1 VPQWRS
7 WENIINGRQDRRLLD
22 CRQTL
27 NCMLDDDQS
36 AGREPTS
43 GTAAALAWSE
53 GTKHNEYKDSRIM
66 NTAELSARAPLA
78 KPASRSRAD
87 ERGASASGNVER
99 RSFLKALGTAGA
111 AVSASALAGTAA
123 VAQANRAQISKGDA
137 ALLRFGIPSFEAPQ
151 KHLSTRWIMNSFN
164 FGHAAIKRSSM
175 LVACTLLLLVLVVP
189 VPSAYAAPDAI
200 TPVEDF
206 SRELD
211 KLKKSF
217 GDLGKKIDDSAKMI
231 DGLSDVDKAKKE
243 IEDLRAAVGSL
254 LDLVADNGALDK
266 LGDKALSRARDK
278 LKELEQDDR
287 FKPEEKNFL
296 IEQWR
301 RLRDDTERAT
311 EELGSAR
318 KRFAEL
324 LRTLQAS
331 EDFIDELVQIRQAQ
345 KVIDAIHQLTSEI
358 RGASDQLHRLIA
370 GIKPPG
376 A

>member
-1 VPQWRS
+1 M
-7 WENIINGRQDRRLLD
+7 NRL
-22 CRQTL
+22 
-27 NCMLDDDQS
+27 
-36 AGREPTS
+36 
-43 GTAAALAWSE
+43 
-53 GTKHNEYKDSRIM
+53 
-66 NTAELSARAPLA
+66 
-78 KPASRSRAD
+78 
-87 ERGASASGNVER
+87 
-99 RSFLKALGTAGA
+99 
-111 AVSASALAGTAA
+111 
-123 VAQANRAQISKGDA
+123 
-137 ALLRFGIPSFEAPQ
+137 
-151 KHLSTRWIMNSFN
+151 N

-211 KLKKSF
+211 KLKRSF

-296 IEQWR
+296 IQQWR

-345 KVIDAIHQLTSEI
+345 KVIDAIHELTSEI

>member
-1 VPQWRS
+1 MADKTA
-7 WENIINGRQDRRLLD
+7 GCLD

-43 GTAAALAWSE
+43 GTASALAWSE
-53 GTKHNEYKDSRIM
+53 GIKHNEYQDSRIM
-66 NTAELSARAPLA
+66 NTADLSARAPLA

-87 ERGASASGNVER
+87 ERGASASGNAER

-111 AVSASALAGTAA
+111 ALSASALAGTAA
-123 VAQANRAQISKGDA
+123 VAQANRAQISKDDA

-151 KHLSTRWIMNSFN
+151 STRWIMNSFN

-243 IEDLRAAVGSL
+243 IEDMRAAVGSL
-254 LDLVADNGALDK
+254 LALVADNGALDK

-287 FKPEEKNFL
+287 FKPDEKNFL

>member
-1 VPQWRS
+1 MKELVAPRRRS
-7 WENIINGRQDRRLLD
+7 IEIIHG
-22 CRQTL
+22 
-27 NCMLDDDQS
+27 S
-36 AGREPTS
+36 TS
-43 GTAAALAWSE
+43 F
-53 GTKHNEYKDSRIM
+53 
-66 NTAELSARAPLA
+66 ARA
-78 KPASRSRAD
+78 ASLLPKSLSDYRTGATPWLGISSSSPRRA
-87 ERGASASGNVER
+87 RG
-99 RSFLKALGTAGA
+99 TY
-111 AVSASALAGTAA
+111 
-123 VAQANRAQISKGDA
+123 
-137 ALLRFGIPSFEAPQ
+137 AP
-151 KHLSTRWIMNSFN
+151 TGWFMNSFN
-164 FGHAAIKRSSM
+164 LCHAAIRRSSA
-175 LVACTLLLLVLVVP
+175 LVAGCLLLLIFAVP
-189 VPSAYAAPDAI
+189 IRSAYAAPDAVA
-200 TPVEDF
+200 PVEDF

-217 GDLGKKIDDSAKMI
+217 GDLGKKIDDSTKTI

-278 LKELEQDDR
+278 LKELEQDNR
-287 FKPEEKNFL
+287 FKPEDKNFL

-324 LRTLQAS
+324 LRTLQAN

-345 KVIDAIHQLTSEI
+345 RAIDVIRQLTREI

>member
-1 VPQWRS
+1 MADKTA
-7 WENIINGRQDRRLLD
+7 GCLDR
-22 CRQTL
+22 RQTL

-43 GTAAALAWSE
+43 GTASALAWSE
-53 GTKHNEYKDSRIM
+53 GIKHSEYQDSRIM
-66 NTAELSARAPLA
+66 NTADLSARAPLA

-99 RSFLKALGTAGA
+99 RPFLKALGTAGA
-111 AVSASALAGTAA
+111 AL
-123 VAQANRAQISKGDA
+123 GDA

-189 VPSAYAAPDAI
+189 VPFAYAAPDAI
-200 TPVEDF
+200 APVEDF
-206 SRELD
+206 SSELD

>member
-1 VPQWRS
+1 MADNKSSPGIHEQ
-7 WENIINGRQDRRLLD
+7 NAAKH
-22 CRQTL
+22 TL
-27 NCMLDDDQS
+27 V
-36 AGREPTS
+36 
-43 GTAAALAWSE
+43 
-53 GTKHNEYKDSRIM
+53 Y
-66 NTAELSARAPLA
+66 
-78 KPASRSRAD
+78 
-87 ERGASASGNVER
+87 
-99 RSFLKALGTAGA
+99 
-111 AVSASALAGTAA
+111 
-123 VAQANRAQISKGDA
+123 
-137 ALLRFGIPSFEAPQ
+137 
-151 KHLSTRWIMNSFN
+151 
-164 FGHAAIKRSSM
+164 AIW
-175 LVACTLLLLVLVVP
+175 LLLLVLVVP

-200 TPVEDF
+200 TPVQDF

-217 GDLGKKIDDSAKMI
+217 GDLGNKIDDSAKLI

-266 LGDKALSRARDK
+266 LGDRALFRARDK

-311 EELGSAR
+311 QELGSAR
-318 KRFAEL
+318 SRFAEL
-324 LRTLQAS
+324 LRMLQAN

-345 KVIDAIHQLTSEI
+345 KVIDVIHQLTREI
-358 RGASDQLHRLIA
+358 RGTSDQLQRLIS
-370 GIKPPG
+370 GIKPPR

>member
-1 VPQWRS
+1 MNNFS
-7 WENIINGRQDRRLLD
+7 FGYA
-22 CRQTL
+22 
-27 NCMLDDDQS
+27 
-36 AGREPTS
+36 AG
-43 GTAAALAWSE
+43 
-53 GTKHNEYKDSRIM
+53 
-66 NTAELSARAPLA
+66 
-78 KPASRSRAD
+78 
-87 ERGASASGNVER
+87 
-99 RSFLKALGTAGA
+99 
-111 AVSASALAGTAA
+111 
-123 VAQANRAQISKGDA
+123 
-137 ALLRFGIPSFEAPQ
+137 
-151 KHLSTRWIMNSFN
+151 
-164 FGHAAIKRSSM
+164 KRSS
-175 LVACTLLLLVLVVP
+175 VFAAATLLLLVFIMP
-189 VPSAYAAPDAI
+189 VRSTSAAPDAI

-217 GDLGKKIDDSAKMI
+217 GDLGKKIDDSVKTI

-243 IEDLRAAVGSL
+243 IGDLRAAVSSL

-278 LKELEQDDR
+278 LKELEQDNR

-296 IEQWR
+296 VEQWR

-324 LRTLQAS
+324 LRTLQAN

-345 KVIDAIHQLTSEI
+345 RVVEVIRQLTHEI
-358 RGASDQLHRLIA
+358 RGASDQLHRLIT